1 MTDTE
6 VEKQLKKLDE
16 KKERLYR
23 AGKFMQAMKVD
34 SEILELRKRVLM
46 TAEYERAS
54 LAECIKEKPKEVQD
68 EFEYQVCLFSVLAD
82 MLYTVTMEI
91 SENLKR
97 HTEFSKLSVTE
108 NVKDINKRISA
119 VVRILD
125 LNCNADTAEDYGS
138 FSDDL
143 LPLLKQKAQ
152 EHIAW
157 IQLER
162 NKEIA
167 YAKD

>member
-1 MTDTE
+1 MTDRE
-6 VEKQLKKLDE
+6 IEAQLKKLDE
-16 KKERLYR
+16 KKTRLYR
-23 AGKFMQAMKVD
+23 QGKFVQAMKVD
-34 SEILELRKRVLM
+34 GEILELRKRVVM
-46 TAEYERAS
+46 TAEYERAN
-54 LAECIKEKPKEVQD
+54 LADCIRNESQEVQD

-125 LNCNADTAEDYGS
+125 LSCNADTAEDYGS

-157 IQLER
+157 IQMER
-162 NKEIA
+162 DKNIA